1 MVKQLIATFL
11 IVVQNNETMSKRW
24 DNRYLQLAREV
35 SGWSK
40 DPSTQCGALLIG
52 DSGQV
57 LSQGYNG
64 FPRGMDDDPLLYQE
78 REVKY
83 TRIVH
88 AEMNAIYNASRS
100 GISLK
105 GSTAYVHGLPCCHEC
120 AKALIQVG
128 VKRVVMGRSNNIRWN
143 DSCGDA
149 MDFFEEAG
157 VEITYI

>member
-1 MVKQLIATFL
+1 
-11 IVVQNNETMSKRW
+11 MSKKW
-24 DNRYLQLAREV
+24 DDRYLQLAREV
-35 SGWSK
+35 STWSK

-64 FPRGMDDDPLLYQE
+64 FPRGMDDDPKLYNE
-78 REVKY
+78 RDIKY

-128 VKRVVMGRSNNIRWN
+128 VKRVVMGKANNIRWN
-143 DSCGDA
+143 DSCGNA
-149 MDFFEEAG
+149 MDFFKEAG

>member
-1 MVKQLIATFL
+1 
-11 IVVQNNETMSKRW
+11 
-24 DNRYLQLAREV
+24 
-35 SGWSK
+35 
-40 DPSTQCGALLIG
+40 
-52 DSGQV
+52 
-57 LSQGYNG
+57 
-64 FPRGMDDDPLLYQE
+64 
-78 REVKY
+78 
-83 TRIVH
+83 
-88 AEMNAIYNASRS
+88 MNAIYNASRS

-128 VKRVVMGRSNNIRWN
+128 VKRVVMGKSNNIRWN

>member
-1 MVKQLIATFL
+1 
-11 IVVQNNETMSKRW
+11 MSNKWHKRYM
-24 DNRYLQLAREV
+24 DLARDIAQ
-35 SGWSK
+35 WSK
-40 DPSTQCGALLIG
+40 DPSTQCGAVVIG
-52 DSGQV
+52 NSGQV

-100 GISLK
+100 GVSLK

-128 VKRVVMGRSNNIRWN
+128 IKKVVMGKSSNIRWN

-149 MDFFEEAG
+149 MDFFKEAE
-157 VEITYI
+157 VEIIYI

>member
-1 MVKQLIATFL
+1 
-11 IVVQNNETMSKRW
+11 MSKKW
-24 DNRYLQLAREV
+24 DDRYLQLAREV
-35 SGWSK
+35 STWSK

-64 FPRGMDDDPLLYQE
+64 FPRGMDDDPKLYNE
-78 REVKY
+78 RDIKY

-128 VKRVVMGRSNNIRWN
+128 VKRVVMGKANNIRWN

-149 MDFFEEAG
+149 MDFFKEAG

>member
-1 MVKQLIATFL
+1 
-11 IVVQNNETMSKRW
+11 MSKKW
-24 DNRYLQLAREV
+24 DDRYLQLAREV
-35 SGWSK
+35 STWSK

-64 FPRGMDDDPLLYQE
+64 FPRGMDDDPKLYNK
-78 REVKY
+78 RDIKY

-105 GSTAYVHGLPCCHEC
+105 GIQEMVVTLFLVSNLPSDLFIPTC
-120 AKALIQVG
+120 AV
-128 VKRVVMGRSNNIRWN
+128 
-143 DSCGDA
+143 CG
-149 MDFFEEAG
+149 G
-157 VEITYI
+157 CLLPHSIICLH

>member
-1 MVKQLIATFL
+1 
-11 IVVQNNETMSKRW
+11 MSKKW
-24 DNRYLQLAREV
+24 DDRYLQLAREV
-35 SGWSK
+35 STWSK

-64 FPRGMDDDPLLYQE
+64 FPRGMDDDPKLYNE
-78 REVKY
+78 RDIKY

-88 AEMNAIYNASRS
+88 AEMNAIFNASRS

-128 VKRVVMGRSNNIRWN
+128 VKRVVMGKANNIRWN

-149 MDFFEEAG
+149 MDFFKEAV

>member
-1 MVKQLIATFL
+1 
-11 IVVQNNETMSKRW
+11 MSKKW
-24 DNRYLQLAREV
+24 DDRYLQLAREV
-35 SGWSK
+35 STWSK

-64 FPRGMDDDPLLYQE
+64 FPRGMDDDPKLYNE
-78 REVKY
+78 RNIKY

-128 VKRVVMGRSNNIRWN
+128 VKRVVMGKANNIRWN

-149 MDFFEEAG
+149 MDFFKEAG